1 MSPMLFV
8 PVDEKLLAGRR
19 AVRPVLAV
27 AVALAVMFFTG
38 VASAQEP
45 EPAPLVDAQRATAFL
60 MQTYEDSGNQVLSC
74 VGSGTLVSADGL
86 ILTNAHLAEPFG
98 PCRGERIIVA
108 LPVRLDEPPV
118 PTYIAEPL
126 VVSQQY
132 DLAVLQITGSL
143 DGSLIDQNSLNLPF
157 VNLGDASALTP
168 GSALTFVGYPDIG
181 ATSVAEVRGVETGIT
196 SERSGGDLAWL
207 RTDSEL
213 GGGMSGGG
221 AYNANGGL
229 VGVPTSAPATRAVE
243 AGPMCLTIQDS
254 NRDGLITDRDACV
267 PIGGEVTAIRPIVYA
282 RPLVE
287 TARNRFRLDDA
298 SEPATAAPEDDPL
311 ISRLFFSTGVG
322 ESGLPTE
329 IVTAVPSGATSL
341 YLFFDYRNMAPGT
354 PYEVSVAR
362 DGAALPQF
370 SLGPVA
376 WTGDQAG
383 MWYVG
388 TEGKTWPDGGY
399 EFTVLLNGDPVAS
412 QTIQVGVSPDG
423 PTLTDLRFGDQT
435 AGGDFSSNGALFPAG
450 ITQVDAQFDFSGMA
464 DGTAWT
470 EVWYLDGSEVLRETR
485 QWDQGAEGQA
495 TVSASNVEGL
505 PAGDYRLEVFVG
517 EQLKITGD
525 ITLVGTANPDGQP
538 VVFTNSTIASDVLR
552 DGEPGGQ
559 IGASGMNLPLGTNSI
574 YAFVDWTV
582 LPAGT
587 DWTYRWFLDGRLVA
601 VSAQPWNSA
610 ASGTDF
616 WLGLARNDPLP
627 EGQYA
632 VEVLVDNH
640 PMFSATATIGSGTQ
654 PVSGAQAESDEVF
667 ISGQVVDAL
676 TGEGIPGALV
686 AVLDVAFESPQF
698 TWNEADIHT
707 QAITDRTG
715 AFDLPRGLPRGNFY
729 TMFVFADGYITI
741 VEDNLTILSDQPSP
755 VDMTIEMSRP

>member
-1 MSPMLFV
+1 MSMLFF
-8 PVDEKLLAGRR
+8 PVDKKRVGGRP
-19 AVRPVLAV
+19 AVRPLAGVAV
-27 AVALAVMFFTG
+27 AVVAMLFIG

-74 VGSGTLVSADGL
+74 VGSGTLVSSDGL

-98 PCRGERIIVA
+98 PCRGERIIIA

-143 DGSLIDQNSLNLPF
+143 DGSLIDRNSLNLPF
-157 VNLGDASALTP
+157 VNLGDASALMP
-168 GSALTFVGYPDIG
+168 GSALTFVGYPDIS
-181 ATSVAEVRGVETGIT
+181 ATSVTEVRGVETGIT
-196 SERSGGDLAWL
+196 SEKNGGDLAWL

-229 VGVPTSAPATRAVE
+229 VGIPTSAPATRATE

-267 PIGGEVTAIRPIVYA
+267 PIGGDVTAIRPIVYA

-287 TARNRFRLDDA
+287 TAQNRFLLDDA
-298 SEPATAAPEDDPL
+298 SEPASSTPEDDPL
-311 ISRLFFSTGVG
+311 ISRLLFSTGVG
-322 ESGLPTE
+322 ENGLPTE

-341 YLFFDYRNMAPGT
+341 YLFFDYRNVPPGT

-362 DGAALPQF
+362 DGAVMPQF

-376 WTGDQAG
+376 WSGDQTG
-383 MWYVG
+383 VWYVG
-388 TEGKTWPDGGY
+388 TEGKTWPDGSY

-412 QTIQVGVSPDG
+412 QTIQIGQASAAPA
-423 PTLTDLRFGDQT
+423 LTNLRFGHQGAEGNLT
-435 AGGDFSSNGALFPAG
+435 ANGTLFPAG
-450 ITQVDAQFDFSGMA
+450 ITQVDAQFDFSGMQ

-470 EVWYLDGSEVLRETR
+470 EVWYLDEAEVLRETH
-485 QWDQGAEGQA
+485 QWELGAEGQA

-517 EQLKITGD
+517 EQLAVTGD

-538 VVFTNSTIASDVLR
+538 VVFTNSIIASDVLR

-559 IGASGMNLPLGTNSI
+559 IGASGINLPLGTNSI
-574 YAFVDWTV
+574 YAFVDWNV
-582 LPAGT
+582 LPPDT
-587 DWTYRWFLDGRLVA
+587 EWTYRWFLDGRLVA
-601 VSAQPWNSA
+601 NSTQPWNAA

-616 WLGLARNDPLP
+616 WLELARNAPLP

-632 VEVLVDNH
+632 VEVLVKNQ

-707 QAITDRTG
+707 QAITDRAG
-715 AFDLPRGLPRGNFY
+715 SFDLPRGLPRGNFY